1 MVKAI
6 VKIYGNHIIRGTKL
20 FEEVP
25 ENIKQEV
32 KDYILSIDPTFFAG
46 NDHSNDHIDDNSE
59 EVNPSNTEVSDSES
73 SDNSESNDADN
84 TPSKDTELDSS
95 AETSTEIDKS
105 EEAVKFETVSDNNE
119 TINSEEP
126 TTPNAVEETTDTEQ
140 PSDSANSKEVDNET
154 SASDSAD
161 EADSNDAEEINPTDN
176 ADETAKADKA
186 DSSNDSENDS
196 SDSSEVYQD
205 NTADVITAT
214 DQYDDSKQEEKPFSF
229 NEAYAN
235 AENGG
240 TIKLLNDVN
249 INRAI
254 SINKPVVIDLN
265 GHSIVSE
272 KNCLSVTADLTI
284 NGEGKIA
291 GGSGG
296 SYTAITAK
304 SGNVILNNGEYTVG
318 ADETNEGNSCIYV
331 NGDAIVNINGG
342 KFSTQAAYKDKYY
355 VLNKKNGCAG
365 SIKVTGGQF
374 INYDPANGDDADDGN
389 FLAEGYIVTED
400 NGVYTVNK
408 SE

>member
-6 VKIYGNHIIRGTKL
+6 IKIYGNHIIKGTKL

-59 EVNPSNTEVSDSES
+59 EVNPSNTEVRDTES
-73 SDNSESNDADN
+73 SNDSATTD
-84 TPSKDTELDSS
+84 TGEDSSKDGS
-95 AETSTEIDKS
+95 AEVDKS
-105 EEAVKFETVSDNNE
+105 EETNESETVSNNTE
-119 TINSEEP
+119 TINDEKVPGDSEASTDSEQP
-126 TTPNAVEETTDTEQ
+126 DDSAADTE
-140 PSDSANSKEVDNET
+140 EVNNET
-154 SASDSAD
+154 SASDSSD
-161 EADSNDAEEINPTDN
+161 DADSKNAEEIKPTDD
-176 ADETAKADKA
+176 ADETAEA
-186 DSSNDSENDS
+186 DSSKDSEIDS
-196 SDSSEVYQD
+196 GVTSGGSANAEDSTVDVVTDTEQD
-205 NTADVITAT
+205 VDL
-214 DQYDDSKQEEKPFSF
+214 KQEGTPFSF

-235 AENGG
+235 AENGD
-240 TIKLLNDVN
+240 TIKLLNDVT
-249 INRAI
+249 IGRAI

-284 NGEGKIA
+284 NGEGKVA
-291 GGSGG
+291 GGAGG

-304 SGNVILNNGEYTVG
+304 SGNIILNNGEYTVG
-318 ADETNEGNSCIYV
+318 ADENNEGNSCIYV
-331 NGDAIVNINGG
+331 NGDAVITINGG
-342 KFSTQAAYKDKYY
+342 KFSTGAAYKDKYY

-374 INYDPANGDDADDGN
+374 INYDPTNGDDVDDGT
-389 FLAEGYIVTED
+389 FLAEGYIATED